1 MNPPVKEIFVE
12 IKLNICINCFL
23 FKFISTQL
31 VRFITKIYHPNISKH
46 GEIGLDS
53 IHDNWSLALT
63 ISKVLISIQSLLT
76 DPYTHVCMENEI
88 GDLYRTNR
96 DLYERNAKLYT
107 RKYAMTDF
115 ILFENTIN
123 LSKLFNGMLEEHKCD
138 ENVDDLEE
146 NES

>member
-1 MNPPVKEIFVE
+1 
-12 IKLNICINCFL
+12 
-23 FKFISTQL
+23 
-31 VRFITKIYHPNISKH
+31 
-46 GEIGLDS
+46 
-53 IHDNWSLALT
+53 
-63 ISKVLISIQSLLT
+63 
-76 DPYTHVCMENEI
+76 MENEI

-138 ENVDDLEE
+138 ENGEE